1 MISRQRTAGI
11 AVVICA
17 PSGAGK
23 TTLCRRL
30 LLDFSNLVLSVSCT
44 TRLPRQGEINGKDYE
59 FLSEEDFLSKRNG
72 GFFAEWAQVHGSFYG
87 TPLAVA
93 WELLSRGKDVLFDID
108 VQGAA
113 QIRRSLPA
121 ARLVF
126 LLPPSRAELERR
138 LRGRGTENG
147 KCLDVRMAAAARET
161 AQAHWFDFWIVNDDL
176 EQAWRELRAVYIAS
190 TLSPAL
196 CPQFQAELLADWNV

>member
-1 MISRQRTAGI
+1 MNACRRTGI

-17 PSGAGK
+17 PSGTGK
-23 TTLCRRL
+23 TTLSRRL
-30 LLDFSNLVLSVSCT
+30 LREFPNLVLSVSCT
-44 TRLPRQGEINGKDYE
+44 TRLPRQGEVNGRDYE
-59 FLSEEDFLSKRNG
+59 FLSREEFLQKRDA
-72 GFFAEWAQVHGSFYG
+72 GFFAEWALVHDSFYG
-87 TPLAVA
+87 TPLAAA
-93 WELLSRGKDVLFDID
+93 WTLPAEGRDVLFDID

-138 LRGRGTENG
+138 LRARGTESEEG
-147 KCLDVRMAAAARET
+147 LALRMATAARET

-176 EQAWRELRAVYIAS
+176 ERAWQELRAVYVAS
-190 TLSPAL
+190 TLSPSL
-196 CPQFQAELLADWNV
+196 RPWLSAELSAERGA